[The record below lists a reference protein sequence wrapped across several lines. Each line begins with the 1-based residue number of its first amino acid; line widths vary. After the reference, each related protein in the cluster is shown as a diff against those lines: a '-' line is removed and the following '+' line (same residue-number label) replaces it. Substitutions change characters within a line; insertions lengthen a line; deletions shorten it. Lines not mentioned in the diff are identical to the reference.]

1 MDLPQEIIYCDI
13 LNGDFSIFL
22 IIYLFMWIHLQ
33 GRFVTPPHPLI
44 YFYLYKYKLMDICF
58 IFFFLVRPYTLAL
71 QDAPDLPLF
80 PLPKP
85 WNQPV
90 YYRATLCK
98 E

>member
-58 IFFFLVRPYTLAL
+58 IIFFFSTSLYSGFARCSRLAFISL
-71 QDAPDLPLF
+71 AQALESASL
-80 PLPKP
+80 L
-85 WNQPV
+85 
-90 YYRATLCK
+90 
-98 E
+98 